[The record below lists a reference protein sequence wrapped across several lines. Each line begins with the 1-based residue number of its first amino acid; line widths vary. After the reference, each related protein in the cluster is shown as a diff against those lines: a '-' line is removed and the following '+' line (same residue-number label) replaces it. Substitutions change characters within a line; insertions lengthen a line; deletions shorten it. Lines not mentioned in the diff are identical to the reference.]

1 MTVDIKNIQQ
11 NSITSKASNTDL
23 KASQQ
28 IRDNGFNKALK
39 DDELKNASIFLMSK
53 SEMATINY
61 GEQKGEI
68 SEEDA
73 KNALAGKEMSAEGQS
88 AFQKLKA
95 RLQENLS
102 KVLDFFS
109 NNKEVGENNSAFSDE
124 EFSKLDTIM
133 SDGIVTDEELAEIVK
148 NADEAKEEAQ
158 ESKKDQKPKEA
169 GEPGRAEEVKA
180 AFDAFM
186 SDLVA
191 EREFDIKKHPGINEG
206 DYNGIINDFK
216 DDGIIGN
223 GARREQF
230 MDNTIYEHAVKVGRG
245 LKYTDKNGKEQT
257 LKGVHDAN
265 DNRTHYFNKNDDK
278 KKIDE

>member
-1 MTVDIKNIQQ
+1 MTIDIKNIQQ
-11 NSITSKASNTDL
+11 NSITPKASNTDL

-53 SEMATINY
+53 SEIATINY

-73 KNALAGKEMSAEGQS
+73 KNALAGKDMSADGQS
-88 AFQKLKA
+88 AFQELKA

-148 NADEAKEEAQ
+148 NADETKEAKEAQ
-158 ESKKDQKPKEA
+158 ESEEA

-186 SDLVA
+186 SDLA
-191 EREFDIKKHPGINEG
+191 SGEEFDINKHKGINEG

-223 GARREQF
+223 GARRDQF